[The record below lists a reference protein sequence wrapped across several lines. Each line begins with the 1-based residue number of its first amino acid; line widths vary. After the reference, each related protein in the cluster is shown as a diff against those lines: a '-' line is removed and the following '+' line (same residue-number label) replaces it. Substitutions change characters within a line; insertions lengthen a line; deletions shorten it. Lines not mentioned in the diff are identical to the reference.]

1 MTPETRNDAE
11 PVLPDDDVTEPSPLR
26 GGIRLKLAMDLC
38 RWAGTPQS
46 FRSFFPGVSKAGGA
60 YHNLY
65 TPLQIRQARLKMLG
79 VEEEVWRP
87 LDLMPPIIYCRMAK
101 GGVGKTT
108 IAANIASCMAMQG
121 HRVLMIDADPQAS
134 LTSMFGI
141 DWTVEKIRHIGHALR
156 DHEQGYPVV
165 FDESI
170 VRPIYADGMLDLIA
184 SDITLA
190 NIESW
195 LTTVLNREAV
205 VDRLFRSYVEFWS
218 AYDVIVIDSAPGS
231 SQLSNAL
238 MYAARCVLAVVML
251 DGQSIKA
258 MEVLA
263 HNIHELNRAYPDL
276 QAGVHLVANGFD
288 SRQTTCQA
296 SLEILRAAYPGMI
309 DPCIVPRYAAFA
321 RQVSLYSDA
330 ESGPILEREPN
341 SPAAKAIIELT
352 RSLIG
357 FYDVKLAEQ
366 IPVIPDTHRSRRK
379 G

>member
-1 MTPETRNDAE
+1 MSDANTDISDE
-11 PVLPDDDVTEPSPLR
+11 SAAVEVEAPR
-26 GGIRLKLAMDLC
+26 GAIKLKLAMELC

-46 FRSFFPGVSKAGGA
+46 FRAYFPGPLKGSGS
-60 YHNLY
+60 YHNVY
-65 TPLQIRQARLKMLG
+65 TPQQIRQARLRMMG
-79 VEEEVWRP
+79 IDEDPWRP
-87 LDLMPPIIYCRMAK
+87 PESMPPIIYCRMAK

-141 DWTVEKIRHIGHALR
+141 DWTVEQIRHIGHALR

-170 VRPIYADGMLDLIA
+170 IRPIYADGMLDLIA

-205 VDRLFRSYVEFWS
+205 VERLFRAYVELWS

-238 MYAARCVLAVVML
+238 MYAAKSVLAVVML

-276 QAGVHLVANGFD
+276 KAGVHLVANGFD
-288 SRQTTCQA
+288 ARQTTCQA

-309 DPCIVPRYAAFA
+309 DPCIIPRYASFA

-341 SPAAKAIIELT
+341 SPAAKAIIDLT
-352 RSLIG
+352 RSLVG
-357 FYDVKLAEQ
+357 YYDVKLANQ
-366 IPVIPDTHRSRRK
+366 IPVVPEPVRSRRR

>member
-1 MTPETRNDAE
+1 MSDDTIEFSDAIAQ
-11 PVLPDDDVTEPSPLR
+11 PGMGPPR
-26 GGIRLKLAMDLC
+26 GAIKLKLAMELS
-38 RWAGTPQS
+38 RWAGSAQS
-46 FRSFFPGVSKAGGA
+46 FRAFFPAPTKGEGS
-60 YHNLY
+60 YHNVY
-65 TPLQIRQARLKMLG
+65 TPLQIREARLRMMG
-79 VEEEVWRP
+79 IEQEPWRP
-87 LDLMPPIIYCRMAK
+87 IDLMPPIIYCRMAK

-141 DWTVEKIRHIGHALR
+141 DWTSEKIRHIGHALR
-156 DHEQGYPVV
+156 DHEQGYPVI
-165 FDESI
+165 FDETI
-170 VRPIYADGMLDLIA
+170 IRPIYPDGMLDLLA

-195 LTTVLNREAV
+195 LSTVMNREAV
-205 VDRLFRSYVEFWS
+205 VERLFKAYVELWS

-238 MYAARCVLAVVML
+238 MYAAKRVLAVVML

-276 QAGVHLVANGFD
+276 KASVHLVANGFD
-288 SRQTTCQA
+288 ARQTTCQA

-309 DPCIVPRYAAFA
+309 DPCIIPRYASFA

-341 SPAAKAIIELT
+341 SPAAKAIIDLT

-357 FYDVKLAEQ
+357 FFDVKLAEQ
-366 IPVIPDTHRSRRK
+366 IPVVPDSTRARRK

>member
-1 MTPETRNDAE
+1 MTQKMDE
-11 PVLPDDDVTEPSPLR
+11 LPDASSDDLGQVPR
-26 GGIRLKLAMDLC
+26 GAVKLKLAMELC
-38 RWAGTPQS
+38 RWAGTSQA
-46 FRSFFPGVSKAGGA
+46 FRSFFPAPVKGERA
-60 YHNLY
+60 YHNVY
-65 TPLQIRQARLKMLG
+65 TPLQIRQARLRMLG
-79 VEEEVWRP
+79 MDDEVWRP

-108 IAANIASCMAMQG
+108 IAANVASCMAMQG

-141 DWTVEKIRHIGHALR
+141 DWTTEKIRHLGHALR
-156 DHEQGYPVV
+156 DNEHGYPVI

-195 LTTVLNREAV
+195 LTTVMNREAV
-205 VDRLFRSYVEFWS
+205 VERLFKAYVEFWS
-218 AYDVIVIDSAPGS
+218 SYDVIVIDSAPGS

-238 MYAARCVLAVVML
+238 MYAAKSVLAVVML

-263 HNIHELNRAYPDL
+263 HNVHELNRAYPDL
-276 QAGVHLVANGFD
+276 HTSVHLVANGFD
-288 SRQTTCQA
+288 SRQITCQA
-296 SLEILRAAYPGMI
+296 SLEILKAAYPGMI
-309 DPCIVPRYAAFA
+309 DPCIIPRYAAFA
-321 RQVSLYSDA
+321 RQVSLYSDE
-330 ESGPILEREPN
+330 ESGPILEREPT
-341 SPAAKAIIELT
+341 SSAAKAIVELT

-357 FYDVKLAEQ
+357 FYSVKLAEQ
-366 IPVIPDTHRSRRK
+366 IPVVPDTSKPSRRK

>member
-170 VRPIYADGMLDLIA
+170 VRPIYAAGMLDLIA

-288 SRQTTCQA
+288 ARQTTCQA

-321 RQVSLYSDA
+321 RQV
-330 ESGPILEREPN
+330 
-341 SPAAKAIIELT
+341 
-352 RSLIG
+352 
-357 FYDVKLAEQ
+357 
-366 IPVIPDTHRSRRK
+366 
-379 G
+379 

>member
-1 MTPETRNDAE
+1 MTSEYIEPISADAHVE
-11 PVLPDDDVTEPSPLR
+11 NAPPR
-26 GGIRLKLAMDLC
+26 GAIKLKLAMELC
-38 RWAGTPQS
+38 RWAGSPQS
-46 FRSFFPGVSKAGGA
+46 FRAFFPTPTKGGGA
-60 YHNLY
+60 YHNVY
-65 TPLQIRQARLKMLG
+65 TPLQIREARLRMMDID
-79 VEEEVWRP
+79 EEPWRP
-87 LDLMPPIIYCRMAK
+87 MDSMPPIIYCRMAK

-108 IAANIASCMAMQG
+108 IAANLASCMAMQG

-141 DWTVEKIRHIGHALR
+141 DWTTEKIRHIGHALR
-156 DHEQGYPVV
+156 DHEQGYPVI
-165 FDESI
+165 FDETI
-170 VRPIYADGMLDLIA
+170 IRPVYANGMLDLLA

-195 LTTVLNREAV
+195 LTTVMNREAV
-205 VDRLFRSYVEFWS
+205 VERLFKAYVELWS

-238 MYAARCVLAVVML
+238 MYAAKRVLAVVML

-263 HNIHELNRAYPDL
+263 HNIHELNRAYPGL
-276 QAGVHLVANGFD
+276 QASVHLVANGFD
-288 SRQTTCQA
+288 ARQTMCQA

-309 DPCIVPRYAAFA
+309 DPCIIPRYASFA

-341 SPAAKAIIELT
+341 SPAAKAIMDLT
-352 RSLIG
+352 RSLMG

-366 IPVIPDTHRSRRK
+366 IPVVPDTARHRRK
-379 G
+379 S